1 MLAQFTWLVT
11 DTLTAN
17 PLQQQRQVVT

>member
-11 DTLTAN
+11 DNLTAN
-17 PLQQQRQVVT
+17 PLQQQRQVDT